1 VLRQFALHEISQSIA
16 RFRALQPLPELRQFV
31 AALPQK
37 KTGVRLRRRFPRWP
51 LVGDVTVAPLDAAF
65 RPIGPAF
72 VACSRNISTGG
83 ICLYSTDRLHLFH
96 QSRAPSDFVYLEIE
110 ALDSPPV
117 QAVMKVLRQT
127 RVDRF
132 WEFAGKIWEA
142 KSGLR

>member
-1 VLRQFALHEISQSIA
+1 MRNGSARLFRVALAASLSLS
-16 RFRALQPLPELRQFV
+16 ALLYFV
-31 AALPQK
+31 WSW
-37 KTGVRLRRRFPRWP
+37 RWP